1 MPEITLTLDRAL
13 ALLEI
18 RVRDQLAGGTLTQPL
33 YFEGQPG
40 IGKTEGMY
48 GLGARLDMDVL
59 VVTTANRDPT
69 DFGAPYMVNV
79 ETHAPDGSVV
89 ASGEKLLKWSE
100 PGFLPRVGCRPT
112 IIFWDEFNRA
122 TQMIQNVVLRLIREG
137 RLDSYA
143 VPSNCVQVA
152 AGNRPGKDGAGLAR
166 LSAAMGDRLIRINLV
181 PDLDSWRRWGNVEVA
196 SGVGAGVRT
205 RVHPLMLGYA
215 SWKPEVLTGFDASE
229 DVSPTPRSVV
239 YVSDLLYWEEDNGG
253 SSGAGGG
260 RPWDRDL
267 FMAQCAGAVG
277 DAHAGQIWSFIQL
290 YRELPSL
297 DAIILDPDSAVVPHE
312 VSAVY
317 AVSAALAGRAN
328 AGNFGRVL
336 RYLERLPR
344 EYSVYAV
351 RDATLRDP
359 GLCTTPEFTRWAIDH
374 SDIL

>member
-1 MPEITLTLDRAL
+1 MPEITLTLDRTL
-13 ALLEI
+13 ALLETRI
-18 RVRDQLAGGTLTQPL
+18 RDQLAGGPLTQPL
-33 YFEGQPG
+33 YIEGQPG
-40 IGKTEGMY
+40 VGKTEGIY

-59 VVTTANRDPT
+59 VVIAVTRDPT

-79 ETHAPDGSVV
+79 VHVAPDGTVTDT
-89 ASGEKLLKWSE
+89 GEKMLKWSQ
-100 PGFLPRVGCRPT
+100 PGFLPQPGCKPT
-112 IIFWDEFNRA
+112 IVFWDEVNRSP
-122 TQMIQNVVLRLIREG
+122 QLIQNAILRLIREG
-137 RLDSYA
+137 RLDSYTLPA
-143 VPSNCVQVA
+143 NCVQVG
-152 AGNRPGKDGAGLAR
+152 AGNRPGKDGGGIQKMN
-166 LSAAMGDRLIRINLV
+166 AALGDRWIKINLV
-181 PDLDSWRRWGNVEVA
+181 ADLESWRKWGNVEVD
-196 SGVGAGVRT
+196 GRT

-239 YVSDLLYWEEDNGG
+239 YVSDLLYWEED
-253 SSGAGGG
+253 SG

-277 DAHAGQIWSFIQL
+277 DAHAGQIWSYLGL
-290 YRELPSL
+290 YRELPNL
-297 DAIILDPDSAVVPHE
+297 DSIILDPDSAVVPRE

-317 AVSAALAGRAN
+317 AVSAALAARAN

-336 RYLERLPR
+336 RYLDRLPR

-374 SDIL
+374 QDIL